1 MPSVRNNHPMEIK
14 KYSHYNYSIY
24 NKSDAISKHEQPQQ
38 NLLMEAQ
45 KKTQ

>member
-1 MPSVRNNHPMEIK
+1 MEMK
-14 KYSHYNYSIY
+14 KKDSHYNYLIY
-24 NKSDAISKHEQPQQ
+24 SKPDAIIKQEQPQQ